1 MEKVVVKIGSQL
13 IANGGGDLNLPA
25 IADLISDAARVIK
38 AGKKIIIVSSG
49 AVASGRA
56 AKELVGEF
64 RVRADGQ
71 PKKII
76 REQML
81 AAVGQP
87 ELMAIYKSEFK
98 KHDLNCAQV
107 LVTRADFSDRQ
118 RYLSLRTVTENLVN
132 LGIIPI
138 FNENDVLSPE
148 ELDFSDNDQLSAMVA
163 AMLVADRLLILTNVA
178 GVYDKDPKEKG
189 AKLLTELEDI
199 EKMIKSMGA
208 GKSEVGRGGMKSK
221 LITAAQIT
229 SLGIKMDIASGFEPA
244 ILSRM
249 ILYDEKIG
257 THFKA
262 IKKKIKSLKGWL
274 SLAAHPKGRIITSC
288 YLSEI
293 LKKRQLASVLLS
305 GIEGAEGDFKKGD
318 VVAVCDVDGT
328 ILAKGQ
334 CRYGREELVEEI
346 RKYKDSHNEGERTE
360 GGKKIAVH
368 YDYLV
373 FEK

>member
-1 MEKVVVKIGSQL
+1 MEKIVVKIGSQL
-13 IANGGGDLNLPA
+13 IANGDGDLNREV
-25 IADLISDAARVIK
+25 IASLVGDAAGVIK
-38 AGKKIIIVSSG
+38 AGKRIIMVSSG
-49 AVASGRA
+49 AVASGRT
-56 AKELVGEF
+56 AKELTGEF
-64 RVRADGQ
+64 RVKEGGQ
-71 PKKII
+71 SKRLI

-87 ELMAIYKSEFK
+87 ELMAVYKAEFK
-98 KHDLNCAQV
+98 KHGLNCAQI
-107 LVTRADFSDRQ
+107 LVTRSDFSDRQ
-118 RYLSLRTVTENLVN
+118 KYLSLRTVTENLVS
-132 LGIIPI
+132 LGVIPI

-148 ELDFSDNDQLSAMVA
+148 ELDFSDNDQLSAMIA
-163 AMLVADRLLILTNVA
+163 AMLVVDRLIILTNVA
-178 GVYDKDPKEKG
+178 GVYDKDPKEKD
-189 AKLLTELEDI
+189 ARLLGELEDI

-208 GKSEVGRGGMKSK
+208 GKSAVGRGGMKSK

-229 SLGIKMDIASGFEPA
+229 SLGIGMDIASGFEPT
-244 ILSRM
+244 ILSKM
-249 ILYDEKIG
+249 ILRNEKIG

-262 IKKKIKSLKGWL
+262 IKKKIKPLKGWL

-334 CRYGREELVEEI
+334 CRYGREELLEEI